1 MRSPQALPHAKVNC
15 PPQSLR
21 KRVQDSPKKKVHER
35 IAPSRGGSGG
45 VARYGVIRKELYR
58 GETDEIEDRSLLDIH
73 SIYACTVAYPT
84 CLPLCST
91 MLPFP
96 ECIVPCVSC
105 GVRCD
110 DISCLPPTF
119 LVHFPPLH
127 GYVYSCVSCDQHGIL
142 VRER

>member
-1 MRSPQALPHAKVNC
+1 MRSPQAFPHAKVNC
-15 PPQSLR
+15 PPRSLR
-21 KRVQDSPKKKVHER
+21 KRVQDPKKKVHER
-35 IAPSRGGSGG
+35 IAPYRGSGG
-45 VARYGVIRKELYR
+45 VAWYGVIRKELYR

-110 DISCLPPTF
+110 DISCMPRT
-119 LVHFPPLH
+119 FPPLAWL
-127 GYVYSCVSCDQHGIL
+127 CLQL
-142 VRER
+142 RFL